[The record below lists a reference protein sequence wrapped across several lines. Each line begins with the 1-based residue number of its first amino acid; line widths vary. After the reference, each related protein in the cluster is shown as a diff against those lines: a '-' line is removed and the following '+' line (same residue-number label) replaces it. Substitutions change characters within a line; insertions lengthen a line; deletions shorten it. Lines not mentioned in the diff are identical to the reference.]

1 MKSWQGFSNDQGVY
15 DHVIRYLP
23 RDADIFRHM
32 PNGAEYPMA
41 HKVAVELFEKEVV
54 KRERNLGRKLS
65 TDQREALYGNMVPPY
80 PVGNFPNRWWK
91 LRSDFP
97 SRTLMAHIGKD
108 TYSHI
113 HYDSAQARVISVRE
127 AARLQSFP
135 DGFRFKGTM
144 NPAFKQI
151 GNAVPPLF
159 AQAMGAALLRSL
171 SQVLGRPLAVAA
183 E

>member
-1 MKSWQGFSNDQGVY
+1 MRTWKGFSNDEGVY

-41 HKVAVELFEKEVV
+41 HKVAVELFEKEAINQ
-54 KRERNLGRKLS
+54 ERDIGEKL
-65 TDQREALYGNMVPPY
+65 TAAEREALRRAMVPPY
-80 PVGNFPNRWWK
+80 PIESFPNRWWK

-113 HYDSAQARVISVRE
+113 HYDSDQARVISVRE

-135 DGFRFKGTM
+135 MAFDFRE
-144 NPAFKQI
+144 Q
-151 GNAVPPLF
+151 
-159 AQAMGAALLRSL
+159 
-171 SQVLGRPLAVAA
+171 
-183 E
+183 